1 MDRNEYAK
9 RVFGYQV
16 GQRVSDADAIQ
27 IEKELE
33 YYRKEKAKALIKQ
46 EFEPATQSTPDR
58 PVDVGYITNAPRV
71 TMETNAAGNVI
82 TNTNSGPI
90 VHQIERFADGTFK
103 IIPQSVQNFRAGSA
117 EMVAPGTSRTI
128 TNETT
133 GAPEMNYSSEYDAGS
148 GGSTIG
154 AYNAAAGAPA
164 TVVPPSATTVNTTTA
179 PTVAPPAQTPQADQP
194 VRVIAPNGK
203 TGIIPS
209 SQVDQALKQGFR
221 LAP

>member
-33 YYRKEKAKALIKQ
+33 YYRKEKARALIKQ

-58 PVDVGYITNAPRV
+58 PVGVGYITNAPRV

-90 VHQIERFADGTFK
+90 VHQIEKFSDGTFR

-133 GAPEMNYSSEYDAGS
+133 GAPELNYSSEYDAG
-148 GGSTIG
+148 G
-154 AYNAAAGAPA
+154 GAP
-164 TVVPPSATTVNTTTA
+164 PPSIGGAGMAVTNA
-179 PTVAPPAQTPQADQP
+179 PTAAPAQTPAPSPTPPQLREGMRVRQNGITYVITNGVP
-194 VRVIAPNGK
+194 VPV
-203 TGIIPS
+203 TGP
-209 SQVDQALKQGFR
+209 
-221 LAP
+221 